1 MKRLKVTGK
10 ELALL
15 CGMAALGTLTLPLG
29 AAARTV
35 DSVTATAGSTAEIVY
50 SGETLTVTNGV
61 ESIGNNATG
70 IRAVDDTEVAIGKDI
85 YVHGANSQYNNS
97 YGVYGDSGV
106 QVKVG
111 TDIVV
116 ESDAGAER
124 VRGIYIDGGYG
135 SSISSTP
142 DIQVGGNI
150 SASGINTIGIYV
162 SGKNANI
169 KVDGNVTASNRN
181 ATGITTGGTS
191 KIYVGGDVISS
202 YDNNGTLSYG
212 ISVGAGN
219 DSYVEVA
226 GNIVASGKLTSG
238 VRMGGSGTNKQIKVG
253 KSVVAGGESSKGIDT
268 NGDGVSAYVAGDVT
282 ANGKSSLGIIV
293 QNDAQVTVD
302 GNLKASGEGAKGVEL
317 RDGSSVTVGKNI
329 EVSGTEAIGINV
341 DRWNVSGS
349 GIEINVGGSFIVSG
363 DDSYGIYTGTTKN
376 TALKVNITDDLV
388 VSSTNSSTQS
398 VGIFSAYM
406 PLEAVIGGKVAVL
419 GTGVYGIYGDAG
431 SDIGVAGNVE
441 VAGAGSLGIQVLGG
455 SKVQA
460 GGIVTGSAAA
470 DSIGVDASNSSVT
483 IVGASSIEG
492 AGSTGVLLRKND
504 AALTMSG
511 LMTVNGANAIGIDI
525 KTSGIKAALDGPGS
539 VQVSGTDAVGIKLGS
554 GTETTID
561 SWNLNVADISA
572 GAGIELGNNSKLELK
587 NVASQAAADGVLL
600 RAAGTAT
607 VNVDGS
613 SHLVGDVLHDGT
625 VSGTLALAFAEG
637 SSLTGKVNEQGAGVI
652 NLEMDNAVWKLS
664 GDSSLHQLTLNNG
677 AAVHLTH
684 SDGYHTLTAQEL
696 QGSGGLFKL
705 DVDVRSLESDKLA
718 ITDASS
724 GSHVLD
730 IYQKDAYEPSAGS
743 TEGHGLVLGS
753 VTGTADF
760 TAKDREG
767 SLFYKHYELGSKAS
781 ETAGYDTD
789 WYLDKIISVD
799 PGDKTT
805 TTVKTIMGAAALNYH
820 TWRTDNDQ
828 LLQRL
833 GDLRQS
839 GDDENGVWLRLKG
852 TKISR
857 NGRFSFENK
866 YTTYELGYDKVL
878 RQTDDYTRY
887 GGVAFSYGD
896 GSSSYAGGS
905 GSNHNKAIGLY
916 GTQINKKGHYLD
928 LVLKYS
934 DMDNDFSVLDTEG
947 KKISGD
953 YDNKGL
959 AFSAEYGRKNALQRG
974 WYIEPQAQL
983 TLGYLDGGSYFT
995 SNRVKVEQSHIK
1007 SVLGRVGFQ
1016 LGRDIDAKTNIY
1028 IKADLL
1034 HEFGGG
1040 YDVKMTAANGDG
1052 LYQSADF
1059 DDTWVEYGIG
1069 AAIRTGHNNHLYFDV
1084 ERTAGSDFKKDWQW
1098 NIGARWEF

>member
-1 MKRLKVTGK
+1 MNRGKICSIAIPAVTKCVVGSHHLQIFPVIEGWFYKQGGNKMKRLKVTGK

-106 QVKVG
+106 QVRVG

-363 DDSYGIYTGTTKN
+363 DDSYGIYTGTMKN

-406 PLEAVIGGKVAVL
+406 PLEAVIGGKVAVS

-431 SDIGVAGNVE
+431 Y
-441 VAGAGSLGIQVLGG
+441 
-455 SKVQA
+455 
-460 GGIVTGSAAA
+460 
-470 DSIGVDASNSSVT
+470 
-483 IVGASSIEG
+483 
-492 AGSTGVLLRKND
+492 R
-504 AALTMSG
+504 
-511 LMTVNGANAIGIDI
+511 
-525 KTSGIKAALDGPGS
+525 
-539 VQVSGTDAVGIKLGS
+539 
-554 GTETTID
+554 
-561 SWNLNVADISA
+561 
-572 GAGIELGNNSKLELK
+572 
-587 NVASQAAADGVLL
+587 
-600 RAAGTAT
+600 RC
-607 VNVDGS
+607 
-613 SHLVGDVLHDGT
+613 
-625 VSGTLALAFAEG
+625 
-637 SSLTGKVNEQGAGVI
+637 
-652 NLEMDNAVWKLS
+652 
-664 GDSSLHQLTLNNG
+664 
-677 AAVHLTH
+677 
-684 SDGYHTLTAQEL
+684 
-696 QGSGGLFKL
+696 
-705 DVDVRSLESDKLA
+705 R
-718 ITDASS
+718 
-724 GSHVLD
+724 
-730 IYQKDAYEPSAGS
+730 
-743 TEGHGLVLGS
+743 
-753 VTGTADF
+753 
-760 TAKDREG
+760 
-767 SLFYKHYELGSKAS
+767 
-781 ETAGYDTD
+781 
-789 WYLDKIISVD
+789 
-799 PGDKTT
+799 
-805 TTVKTIMGAAALNYH
+805 
-820 TWRTDNDQ
+820 
-828 LLQRL
+828 
-833 GDLRQS
+833 
-839 GDDENGVWLRLKG
+839 
-852 TKISR
+852 
-857 NGRFSFENK
+857 
-866 YTTYELGYDKVL
+866 
-878 RQTDDYTRY
+878 
-887 GGVAFSYGD
+887 
-896 GSSSYAGGS
+896 
-905 GSNHNKAIGLY
+905 
-916 GTQINKKGHYLD
+916 
-928 LVLKYS
+928 
-934 DMDNDFSVLDTEG
+934 
-947 KKISGD
+947 
-953 YDNKGL
+953 
-959 AFSAEYGRKNALQRG
+959 
-974 WYIEPQAQL
+974 
-983 TLGYLDGGSYFT
+983 
-995 SNRVKVEQSHIK
+995 
-1007 SVLGRVGFQ
+1007 
-1016 LGRDIDAKTNIY
+1016 
-1028 IKADLL
+1028 
-1034 HEFGGG
+1034 
-1040 YDVKMTAANGDG
+1040 
-1052 LYQSADF
+1052 
-1059 DDTWVEYGIG
+1059 
-1069 AAIRTGHNNHLYFDV
+1069 
-1084 ERTAGSDFKKDWQW
+1084 
-1098 NIGARWEF
+1098 

>member
-1 MKRLKVTGK
+1 MKRMKVTGK

-15 CGMAALGTLTLPLG
+15 CGMAALGTLTFPLG

-106 QVKVG
+106 QVRVG

-253 KSVVAGGESSKGIDT
+253 KSVVAGGELSKGIDT

-376 TALKVNITDDLV
+376 TAL
-388 VSSTNSSTQS
+388 
-398 VGIFSAYM
+398 
-406 PLEAVIGGKVAVL
+406 
-419 GTGVYGIYGDAG
+419 
-431 SDIGVAGNVE
+431 
-441 VAGAGSLGIQVLGG
+441 
-455 SKVQA
+455 
-460 GGIVTGSAAA
+460 
-470 DSIGVDASNSSVT
+470 
-483 IVGASSIEG
+483 
-492 AGSTGVLLRKND
+492 

-525 KTSGIKAALDGPGS
+525 KTSDTKAALDGPGS

-561 SWNLNVADISA
+561 SWNLNVADSSA

-684 SDGYHTLTAQEL
+684 SGGYHTLTAQEL

-839 GDDENGVWLRLKG
+839 GDSENGVWLRLKG

-1040 YDVKMTAANGDG
+1040 YDVKMTAANGDS

>member
-329 EVSGTEAIGINV
+329 EVSGT
-341 DRWNVSGS
+341 
-349 GIEINVGGSFIVSG
+349 
-363 DDSYGIYTGTTKN
+363 
-376 TALKVNITDDLV
+376 
-388 VSSTNSSTQS
+388 
-398 VGIFSAYM
+398 
-406 PLEAVIGGKVAVL
+406 
-419 GTGVYGIYGDAG
+419 
-431 SDIGVAGNVE
+431 
-441 VAGAGSLGIQVLGG
+441 
-455 SKVQA
+455 
-460 GGIVTGSAAA
+460 
-470 DSIGVDASNSSVT
+470 
-483 IVGASSIEG
+483 
-492 AGSTGVLLRKND
+492 
-504 AALTMSG
+504 
-511 LMTVNGANAIGIDI
+511 
-525 KTSGIKAALDGPGS
+525 
-539 VQVSGTDAVGIKLGS
+539 DAVGIKLGS

-684 SDGYHTLTAQEL
+684 SGGYHTLTAQEL

-1040 YDVKMTAANGDG
+1040 YDVKMTAANGDS

>member
-1 MKRLKVTGK
+1 MKRMKVTGK

-15 CGMAALGTLTLPLG
+15 CGVAALGTLAFPLG
-29 AAARTV
+29 ATARTV
-35 DSVTATAGSTAEIVY
+35 DSVTATVGSTAETVY

-70 IRAVDDTEVAIGKDI
+70 IRAVDDTEVAIGKGI

-111 TDIVV
+111 EDIVI

-181 ATGITTGGTS
+181 ATGITTGGTG

-202 YDNNGTLSYG
+202 YDNNGTLSFG

-238 VRMGGSGTNKQIKVG
+238 VRMGGSGNNKQIKVG
-253 KSVVAGGESSKGIDT
+253 KSVIASGESSKGIDT
-268 NGDGVSAYVAGDVT
+268 NGDGVIAHVTGDVT
-282 ANGKSSLGIIV
+282 AIGKNSLGIIV
-293 QNDAQVTVD
+293 QNDAQIMVD
-302 GNLKASGEGAKGVEL
+302 GDLKASGDGAKGVEL

-329 EVSGTEAIGINV
+329 EVSGTDAVGINI
-341 DRWNVSGS
+341 DNWNTSGS
-349 GIEINVGGSFIVSG
+349 GVEVNVGGSFIVSG
-363 DDSYGIYTGTTKN
+363 DDSYGIYTGTTRN
-376 TALKVNITDDLV
+376 TPLKVNITDDLV
-388 VSSTNSSTQS
+388 VSSTNSNQS
-398 VGIFSAYM
+398 VGIFAAYM
-406 PLEAVIGGKVAVL
+406 PLEAVIGGKLAVS
-419 GTGVYGIYGDAG
+419 GTGVYGIYGAAG
-431 SDIGVAGNVE
+431 SDIGVVGNVE
-441 VAGAGSLGIQVLGG
+441 VTGAGSLGIQVLDG

-470 DSIGVDASNSSVT
+470 DGIGIDATNSSVT
-483 IVGASSIEG
+483 IVGASSIG
-492 AGSTGVLLRKND
+492 GTGSTGVLLRKND
-504 AALTMSG
+504 VALTMG
-511 LMTVNGANAIGIDI
+511 ETMTVSGTNATGIEI
-525 KTSGIKAALDGPGS
+525 KTSGTKAALDGPGS
-539 VQVSGTDAVGIKLGS
+539 VQVSGAGAVGIKLGS
-554 GTETTID
+554 GTEATLD
-561 SWNLNVADISA
+561 GWSMNVADSSA
-572 GAGIELGNNSKLELK
+572 KAGIELGNNSKLELK
-587 NVASQAAADGVLL
+587 NVTSQAAADGVLL
-600 RAAGTAT
+600 RATGAAT

-625 VSGTLALAFAEG
+625 ASGTLALAFADG
-637 SSLTGKVNEQGAGVI
+637 SSLTGKVSEQGTGVV
-652 NLEMDNAVWKLS
+652 NLAMDNAVWKLS
-664 GDSSLHQLTLNNG
+664 GDSNLHQLTLNNG

-696 QGSGGLFKL
+696 HGSGGLFKL

-718 ITDASS
+718 ITAASS

-789 WYLDKIISVD
+789 WYLNKIISVD

-839 GDDENGVWLRLKG
+839 GDGESGAWLRLKG
-852 TKISR
+852 SKISR
-857 NGRFSFENK
+857 DGMFSFENK

-878 RQTDDYTRY
+878 RQTGDYTRY
-887 GGVAFSYGD
+887 GGVALSYGD

-905 GSNHNKAIGLY
+905 GANHNKAISLY
-916 GTQINKKGHYLD
+916 GTQISKKGHYLD

-934 DMDNDFSVLDTEG
+934 DLDNDFSVLDTEG
-947 KKISGD
+947 QKISGD

-983 TLGYLDGGSYFT
+983 TLGYLDGGSYLT
-995 SNRVKVEQSHIK
+995 SNKVKVEQSHIK
-1007 SVLGRVGFQ
+1007 SVLGRIGFQ

-1028 IKADLL
+1028 IKANLL
-1034 HEFGGG
+1034 HEFGGS
-1040 YDVKMTAANGDG
+1040 YDVKMTAANGDR
-1052 LYQSADF
+1052 LNQSADF
-1059 DDTWVEYGIG
+1059 DDTWFEYGIG
-1069 AAIRTGHNNHLYFDV
+1069 AAIRTGRNNHLYFDV

>member
-1 MKRLKVTGK
+1 MKVTGK

-15 CGMAALGTLTLPLG
+15 CRMAALGTLTFPLG

-106 QVKVG
+106 QVRVG

-253 KSVVAGGESSKGIDT
+253 KSVVAGGELSKGIDT

-376 TALKVNITDDLV
+376 TAL
-388 VSSTNSSTQS
+388 
-398 VGIFSAYM
+398 
-406 PLEAVIGGKVAVL
+406 
-419 GTGVYGIYGDAG
+419 
-431 SDIGVAGNVE
+431 
-441 VAGAGSLGIQVLGG
+441 
-455 SKVQA
+455 
-460 GGIVTGSAAA
+460 
-470 DSIGVDASNSSVT
+470 
-483 IVGASSIEG
+483 
-492 AGSTGVLLRKND
+492 

-525 KTSGIKAALDGPGS
+525 KTSDTKAALDGPGS

-561 SWNLNVADISA
+561 SWNLNVADSSA

-684 SDGYHTLTAQEL
+684 SGGYHTLTAQEL

-839 GDDENGVWLRLKG
+839 GDSENGVWLRLKG

-1040 YDVKMTAANGDG
+1040 YDVKMTAANGDS

>member
-1 MKRLKVTGK
+1 MNRGKICSIEIPAVTKCVVGSHHLQIFPVIEGWFYKQGGNKMKRLKVTGK

-349 GIEINVGGSFIVSG
+349 GI
-363 DDSYGIYTGTTKN
+363 
-376 TALKVNITDDLV
+376 
-388 VSSTNSSTQS
+388 
-398 VGIFSAYM
+398 
-406 PLEAVIGGKVAVL
+406 
-419 GTGVYGIYGDAG
+419 
-431 SDIGVAGNVE
+431 
-441 VAGAGSLGIQVLGG
+441 
-455 SKVQA
+455 
-460 GGIVTGSAAA
+460 VTGSAAA

-492 AGSTGVLLRKND
+492 TGSTGVLLRKND

-684 SDGYHTLTAQEL
+684 SGGYHTLTAQEL

-1040 YDVKMTAANGDG
+1040 YDVKMTAANGDS

>member
-1 MKRLKVTGK
+1 MKRMKVTGK

-15 CGMAALGTLTLPLG
+15 CGMAALGTLTFPLG

-376 TALKVNITDDLV
+376 TALKVNITDNLV

-406 PLEAVIGGKVAVL
+406 PLEAVIGGKVAVS

-441 VAGAGSLGIQVLGG
+441 VTGAGSLGIQVLGG

-460 GGIVTGSAAA
+460 G
-470 DSIGVDASNSSVT
+470 
-483 IVGASSIEG
+483 
-492 AGSTGVLLRKND
+492 
-504 AALTMSG
+504 
-511 LMTVNGANAIGIDI
+511 
-525 KTSGIKAALDGPGS
+525 
-539 VQVSGTDAVGIKLGS
+539 
-554 GTETTID
+554 
-561 SWNLNVADISA
+561 
-572 GAGIELGNNSKLELK
+572 GIELGNNSKLELK

-839 GDDENGVWLRLKG
+839 GDGENGVWLRLKG

-857 NGRFSFENK
+857 DGRFSFENK

-1040 YDVKMTAANGDG
+1040 YDVKMTAANGDS

-1069 AAIRTGHNNHLYFDV
+1069 AAIRIGHNNHLYFDV

>member
-341 DRWNVSGS
+341 DRWNV
-349 GIEINVGGSFIVSG
+349 
-363 DDSYGIYTGTTKN
+363 
-376 TALKVNITDDLV
+376 
-388 VSSTNSSTQS
+388 
-398 VGIFSAYM
+398 
-406 PLEAVIGGKVAVL
+406 
-419 GTGVYGIYGDAG
+419 
-431 SDIGVAGNVE
+431 
-441 VAGAGSLGIQVLGG
+441 
-455 SKVQA
+455 
-460 GGIVTGSAAA
+460 TGSAAA

-492 AGSTGVLLRKND
+492 TGSTGVLLRKND

-684 SDGYHTLTAQEL
+684 SGGYHTLTAQEL

-1040 YDVKMTAANGDG
+1040 YDVKMTAANGDS

>member
-1 MKRLKVTGK
+1 M
-10 ELALL
+10 
-15 CGMAALGTLTLPLG
+15 
-29 AAARTV
+29 
-35 DSVTATAGSTAEIVY
+35 
-50 SGETLTVTNGV
+50 
-61 ESIGNNATG
+61 
-70 IRAVDDTEVAIGKDI
+70 
-85 YVHGANSQYNNS
+85 
-97 YGVYGDSGV
+97 
-106 QVKVG
+106 
-111 TDIVV
+111 
-116 ESDAGAER
+116 
-124 VRGIYIDGGYG
+124 
-135 SSISSTP
+135 
-142 DIQVGGNI
+142 
-150 SASGINTIGIYV
+150 
-162 SGKNANI
+162 
-169 KVDGNVTASNRN
+169 
-181 ATGITTGGTS
+181 
-191 KIYVGGDVISS
+191 
-202 YDNNGTLSYG
+202 
-212 ISVGAGN
+212 
-219 DSYVEVA
+219 
-226 GNIVASGKLTSG
+226 
-238 VRMGGSGTNKQIKVG
+238 
-253 KSVVAGGESSKGIDT
+253 
-268 NGDGVSAYVAGDVT
+268 
-282 ANGKSSLGIIV
+282 
-293 QNDAQVTVD
+293 
-302 GNLKASGEGAKGVEL
+302 
-317 RDGSSVTVGKNI
+317 
-329 EVSGTEAIGINV
+329 
-341 DRWNVSGS
+341 
-349 GIEINVGGSFIVSG
+349 
-363 DDSYGIYTGTTKN
+363 
-376 TALKVNITDDLV
+376 
-388 VSSTNSSTQS
+388 
-398 VGIFSAYM
+398 
-406 PLEAVIGGKVAVL
+406 
-419 GTGVYGIYGDAG
+419 
-431 SDIGVAGNVE
+431 
-441 VAGAGSLGIQVLGG
+441 
-455 SKVQA
+455 
-460 GGIVTGSAAA
+460 
-470 DSIGVDASNSSVT
+470 
-483 IVGASSIEG
+483 
-492 AGSTGVLLRKND
+492 
-504 AALTMSG
+504 
-511 LMTVNGANAIGIDI
+511 
-525 KTSGIKAALDGPGS
+525 
-539 VQVSGTDAVGIKLGS
+539 
-554 GTETTID
+554 
-561 SWNLNVADISA
+561 
-572 GAGIELGNNSKLELK
+572 
-587 NVASQAAADGVLL
+587 
-600 RAAGTAT
+600 
-607 VNVDGS
+607 
-613 SHLVGDVLHDGT
+613 
-625 VSGTLALAFAEG
+625 
-637 SSLTGKVNEQGAGVI
+637 
-652 NLEMDNAVWKLS
+652 
-664 GDSSLHQLTLNNG
+664 
-677 AAVHLTH
+677 HLTH

-839 GDDENGVWLRLKG
+839 GDGENGVWLRLKG

-857 NGRFSFENK
+857 DGRFSFENK

-974 WYIEPQAQL
+974 WYIEPKAQL

>member
-1 MKRLKVTGK
+1 M
-10 ELALL
+10 
-15 CGMAALGTLTLPLG
+15 
-29 AAARTV
+29 
-35 DSVTATAGSTAEIVY
+35 
-50 SGETLTVTNGV
+50 
-61 ESIGNNATG
+61 
-70 IRAVDDTEVAIGKDI
+70 
-85 YVHGANSQYNNS
+85 
-97 YGVYGDSGV
+97 
-106 QVKVG
+106 
-111 TDIVV
+111 
-116 ESDAGAER
+116 
-124 VRGIYIDGGYG
+124 
-135 SSISSTP
+135 
-142 DIQVGGNI
+142 
-150 SASGINTIGIYV
+150 
-162 SGKNANI
+162 
-169 KVDGNVTASNRN
+169 
-181 ATGITTGGTS
+181 
-191 KIYVGGDVISS
+191 
-202 YDNNGTLSYG
+202 
-212 ISVGAGN
+212 
-219 DSYVEVA
+219 
-226 GNIVASGKLTSG
+226 
-238 VRMGGSGTNKQIKVG
+238 
-253 KSVVAGGESSKGIDT
+253 
-268 NGDGVSAYVAGDVT
+268 
-282 ANGKSSLGIIV
+282 
-293 QNDAQVTVD
+293 
-302 GNLKASGEGAKGVEL
+302 
-317 RDGSSVTVGKNI
+317 
-329 EVSGTEAIGINV
+329 
-341 DRWNVSGS
+341 
-349 GIEINVGGSFIVSG
+349 
-363 DDSYGIYTGTTKN
+363 
-376 TALKVNITDDLV
+376 
-388 VSSTNSSTQS
+388 
-398 VGIFSAYM
+398 
-406 PLEAVIGGKVAVL
+406 
-419 GTGVYGIYGDAG
+419 
-431 SDIGVAGNVE
+431 
-441 VAGAGSLGIQVLGG
+441 
-455 SKVQA
+455 
-460 GGIVTGSAAA
+460 
-470 DSIGVDASNSSVT
+470 
-483 IVGASSIEG
+483 
-492 AGSTGVLLRKND
+492 
-504 AALTMSG
+504 
-511 LMTVNGANAIGIDI
+511 
-525 KTSGIKAALDGPGS
+525 
-539 VQVSGTDAVGIKLGS
+539 
-554 GTETTID
+554 
-561 SWNLNVADISA
+561 
-572 GAGIELGNNSKLELK
+572 
-587 NVASQAAADGVLL
+587 
-600 RAAGTAT
+600 
-607 VNVDGS
+607 
-613 SHLVGDVLHDGT
+613 
-625 VSGTLALAFAEG
+625 
-637 SSLTGKVNEQGAGVI
+637 
-652 NLEMDNAVWKLS
+652 
-664 GDSSLHQLTLNNG
+664 
-677 AAVHLTH
+677 
-684 SDGYHTLTAQEL
+684 
-696 QGSGGLFKL
+696 
-705 DVDVRSLESDKLA
+705 DVRSLESDKLA

-767 SLFYKHYELGSKAS
+767 SLFYKHYELSSKVS

-839 GDDENGVWLRLKG
+839 SDGENGVWLRLKG

-857 NGRFSFENK
+857 DGRFSFENK

-1040 YDVKMTAANGDG
+1040 YDVKMTAANGDS

>member
-1 MKRLKVTGK
+1 MKVTGK

-15 CGMAALGTLTLPLG
+15 CGMAALGTLTFPLG

-106 QVKVG
+106 QVRVG

-253 KSVVAGGESSKGIDT
+253 KSVVAGGELSKGIDT

-376 TALKVNITDDLV
+376 TAL
-388 VSSTNSSTQS
+388 
-398 VGIFSAYM
+398 
-406 PLEAVIGGKVAVL
+406 
-419 GTGVYGIYGDAG
+419 
-431 SDIGVAGNVE
+431 
-441 VAGAGSLGIQVLGG
+441 
-455 SKVQA
+455 
-460 GGIVTGSAAA
+460 
-470 DSIGVDASNSSVT
+470 
-483 IVGASSIEG
+483 
-492 AGSTGVLLRKND
+492 

-525 KTSGIKAALDGPGS
+525 KTSDTKAALDGPGS

-561 SWNLNVADISA
+561 SWNLNVADSSA

-684 SDGYHTLTAQEL
+684 SGGYHTLTAQEL

-839 GDDENGVWLRLKG
+839 GDSENGVWLRLKG

-1040 YDVKMTAANGDG
+1040 YDVKMTAANGDS

>member
-1 MKRLKVTGK
+1 MKRMKVTGK
-10 ELALL
+10 ELVLL
-15 CGMAALGTLTLPLG
+15 CGMAALGTLTFPLG

-341 DRWNVSGS
+341 DRWNVSGN

-388 VSSTNSSTQS
+388 VSSTNSSTQ
-398 VGIFSAYM
+398 VRGYLFGLYA
-406 PLEAVIGGKVAVL
+406 
-419 GTGVYGIYGDAG
+419 
-431 SDIGVAGNVE
+431 
-441 VAGAGSLGIQVLGG
+441 
-455 SKVQA
+455 
-460 GGIVTGSAAA
+460 TGSRYRRQ
-470 DSIGVDASNSSVT
+470 G
-483 IVGASSIEG
+483 GCFG
-492 AGSTGVLLRKND
+492 
-504 AALTMSG
+504 
-511 LMTVNGANAIGIDI
+511 
-525 KTSGIKAALDGPGS
+525 DGR
-539 VQVSGTDAVGIKLGS
+539 L
-554 GTETTID
+554 
-561 SWNLNVADISA
+561 
-572 GAGIELGNNSKLELK
+572 
-587 NVASQAAADGVLL
+587 
-600 RAAGTAT
+600 
-607 VNVDGS
+607 
-613 SHLVGDVLHDGT
+613 
-625 VSGTLALAFAEG
+625 
-637 SSLTGKVNEQGAGVI
+637 
-652 NLEMDNAVWKLS
+652 
-664 GDSSLHQLTLNNG
+664 
-677 AAVHLTH
+677 
-684 SDGYHTLTAQEL
+684 
-696 QGSGGLFKL
+696 
-705 DVDVRSLESDKLA
+705 
-718 ITDASS
+718 
-724 GSHVLD
+724 
-730 IYQKDAYEPSAGS
+730 
-743 TEGHGLVLGS
+743 
-753 VTGTADF
+753 
-760 TAKDREG
+760 
-767 SLFYKHYELGSKAS
+767 
-781 ETAGYDTD
+781 
-789 WYLDKIISVD
+789 WYL
-799 PGDKTT
+799 
-805 TTVKTIMGAAALNYH
+805 
-820 TWRTDNDQ
+820 W
-828 LLQRL
+828 
-833 GDLRQS
+833 
-839 GDDENGVWLRLKG
+839 
-852 TKISR
+852 
-857 NGRFSFENK
+857 
-866 YTTYELGYDKVL
+866 
-878 RQTDDYTRY
+878 
-887 GGVAFSYGD
+887 
-896 GSSSYAGGS
+896 
-905 GSNHNKAIGLY
+905 
-916 GTQINKKGHYLD
+916 
-928 LVLKYS
+928 
-934 DMDNDFSVLDTEG
+934 
-947 KKISGD
+947 
-953 YDNKGL
+953 
-959 AFSAEYGRKNALQRG
+959 
-974 WYIEPQAQL
+974 
-983 TLGYLDGGSYFT
+983 
-995 SNRVKVEQSHIK
+995 
-1007 SVLGRVGFQ
+1007 
-1016 LGRDIDAKTNIY
+1016 
-1028 IKADLL
+1028 
-1034 HEFGGG
+1034 
-1040 YDVKMTAANGDG
+1040 
-1052 LYQSADF
+1052 
-1059 DDTWVEYGIG
+1059 
-1069 AAIRTGHNNHLYFDV
+1069 
-1084 ERTAGSDFKKDWQW
+1084 
-1098 NIGARWEF
+1098 